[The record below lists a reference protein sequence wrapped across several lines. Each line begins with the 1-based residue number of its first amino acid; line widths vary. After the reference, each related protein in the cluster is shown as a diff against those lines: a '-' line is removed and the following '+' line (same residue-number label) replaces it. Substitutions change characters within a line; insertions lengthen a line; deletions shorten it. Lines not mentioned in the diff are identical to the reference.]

1 MLMKNQRAVRNNNYR
16 AEDEDCILDRRG
28 NRFDL
33 ELKFRA
39 ERLKLRIL
47 RLVRVS
53 FFFCLSLAA
62 SCALITFNSHSTIK
76 VYGLIQFGVR

>member
-47 RLVRVS
+47 RLVCVS
-53 FFFCLSLAA
+53 FLLSFACCLMR
-62 SCALITFNSHSTIK
+62 FN
-76 VYGLIQFGVR
+76 YIQFSQHN